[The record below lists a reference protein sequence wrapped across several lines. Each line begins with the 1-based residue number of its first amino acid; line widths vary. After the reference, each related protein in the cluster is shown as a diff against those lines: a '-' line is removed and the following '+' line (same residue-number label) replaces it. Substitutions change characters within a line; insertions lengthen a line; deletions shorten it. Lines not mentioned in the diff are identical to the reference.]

1 MLMTIDTIMRNKIVY
16 KIKTKNK
23 EIKSWNSPITKP
35 KDEDFFRLYKE
46 KLEEINN
53 KK

>member
-1 MLMTIDTIMRNKIVY
+1 MNNNTFYIDDVKEV
-16 KIKTKNK
+16 KIKKLK
-23 EIKSWNSPITKP
+23 IKHWNSPITKP

>member
-1 MLMTIDTIMRNKIVY
+1 MNNNIFYIDDVKEVKVKKK
-16 KIKTKNK
+16 KIKTWD
-23 EIKSWNSPITKP
+23 SLITKP